1 MMESQK
7 SCTKPNAHLRLGG
20 AGFNIIFRGTFTSKD
35 FHPFLVHPKMVS
47 LVVFEKSLE
56 IKQFFAKMML

>member
-1 MMESQK
+1 MQYIARVRVFHT
-7 SCTKPNAHLRLGG
+7 CV
-20 AGFNIIFRGTFTSKD
+20 KD

>member
-1 MMESQK
+1 MRPVTNLAGLWDVDMRHAYLQG
-7 SCTKPNAHLRLGG
+7 TPAIGRGNA
-20 AGFNIIFRGTFTSKD
+20 IKD

-47 LVVFEKSLE
+47 LVVFEKNLE